1 MNERVANQLSMRTK
15 LLRDPRVSEFGFVS
29 RVVGLTIETQG
40 VKAALGSICEIERE
54 SGPPI
59 EAQVVGFSGD
69 NAFMMAFA
77 CSFSSVERRTSS
89 LSSSIK
95 LSSSKGDPSLTCRF
109 LLIFF
114 FCFLSG
120 LRFDNLLV

>member
-1 MNERVANQLSMRTK
+1 MNERVANQLSMRSK

-54 SGPPI
+54 SGTPI

-69 NAFMMAFA
+69 NAFN
-77 CSFSSVERRTSS
+77 
-89 LSSSIK
+89 
-95 LSSSKGDPSLTCRF
+95 
-109 LLIFF
+109 
-114 FCFLSG
+114 G
-120 LRFDNLLV
+120 LW